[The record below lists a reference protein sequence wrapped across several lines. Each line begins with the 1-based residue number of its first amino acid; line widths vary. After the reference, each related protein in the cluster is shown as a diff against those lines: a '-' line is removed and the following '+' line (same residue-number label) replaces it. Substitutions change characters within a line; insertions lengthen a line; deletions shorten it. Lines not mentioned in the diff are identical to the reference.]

1 MDLSLLE
8 AFLEGDDTNMST
20 QNTTTSNGKKASS
33 ATQTTIRRRQVSNKS
48 DVNADEGSAN
58 GKTKVTP
65 QERERMIAEAA
76 YYYSISSESADPHYN
91 WLRAEREIDDQVM
104 VINLT

>member
-1 MDLSLLE
+1 
-8 AFLEGDDTNMST
+8 MST

-33 ATQTTIRRRQVSNKS
+33 ATQTTIRRRQVANKP
-48 DVNADEGSAN
+48 DIHVDERGPAN

-76 YYYSISSESADPHYN
+76 YYYSISSESADPYCN
-91 WLRAEREIDDQVM
+91 WLRAEREIDDRVT